1 MSIAMDAACLQ
12 CSLRR
17 NIETEQ
23 PKNTLSATVRRRE
36 TAACLLLLLAG
47 TVLRLIYAFQVPY
60 NVSPHDLGLPSDWVK
75 YGEGHLAY
83 TQYLYQYR
91 GLAPHIRG
99 QFYHPP
105 LFHLV
110 GALIFQLFYTPGG
123 DVEPVFELLQVVN
136 TLFACGIAFVG
147 YRILTRL
154 GTPGKKLVVLTGFLN
169 FCPTLYWLGVTLNN
183 DCLMTLLQAM
193 AIEQTIAWI
202 HRPRTKEIV
211 KIALFLA
218 LAMLT
223 KTSAVLLAPAIGC
236 VFLYELIRRI
246 RQKNGVPALIGQFV
260 IFALISIP
268 LGISYVLRN
277 WLCFATP
284 PNYVLDIGGARSPQ
298 YVGNCTLLQRL
309 GLPTLIQL
317 FSVRIH
323 WDSPADYCNLWG
335 QTFLTMALD
344 EGILRLSNVFTKCL
358 GGLLVWSGYI
368 VVFLLLSGFIRT
380 LLSRTVDVPIRL
392 VLGVGATV
400 FFFSYCLFA
409 FQYPY
414 ICTMNFRYIVNVPV
428 LIAAGYGISSR
439 EMSAGAQAILWGYNL
454 LTAALYLFC
463 AV

>member
-12 CSLRR
+12 CSLLR

-47 TVLRLIYAFQVPY
+47 TILKLIYALRVPY
-60 NVSPHDLGLPSDWVK
+60 DISPHDLGYVSDWRV
-75 YGEGHLAY
+75 YGTGHLSY
-83 TQYLYQYR
+83 IQYLFHQHT
-91 GLAPHIRG
+91 LVPSISG

-105 LFHLV
+105 LFHIV
-110 GALIFQLFYTPGG
+110 GAMVFQLYY
-123 DVEPVFELLQVVN
+123 VEGSTADAAFELIQILN
-136 TLFACGIAFVG
+136 TLFACGISLVG
-147 YRILTRL
+147 YRILVRL
-154 GTPGKKLVVLTGFLN
+154 GITRKKLVRLTGFLS

-183 DCLMTLLQAM
+183 DCLMALLQAM

-284 PNYVLDIGGARSPQ
+284 PNYVLDLGGARNPQ

-392 VLGVGATV
+392 MLGVGATV

-428 LIAAGYGISSR
+428 LLAAGYGISSR